1 MYEHMGFVRAPELDW
16 QPVRAKSVLRGA
28 KIIFAYPGLDLTI
41 SVGFIIAPMTIN
53 SLERIM
59 ITQDDKQ
66 FLARFEALTLEPRSF
81 DHKAHLRLAYLC
93 IMQDGLEPAIERVG
107 RGIRAFAEHLG
118 ANDKYHQTITE
129 ALVRVIGL
137 RLARQPAPDWQ
148 RFFELNPDLVNQAK
162 EVLLQHYSPE
172 RLFSVEAR
180 SRFIEP
186 DRLPLEA
193 AGCTPL
199 VK

>member
-1 MYEHMGFVRAPELDW
+1 
-16 QPVRAKSVLRGA
+16 
-28 KIIFAYPGLDLTI
+28 
-41 SVGFIIAPMTIN
+41 
-53 SLERIM
+53 M

-66 FLARFEALTLEPRSF
+66 FIVRFEALTLEPGTF
-81 DHKAHLRLAYLC
+81 DHKAHLRLAFLC
-93 IMQDGLEPAIERVG
+93 IMQDGLEPAVERVG

-118 ANDKYHQTITE
+118 ARDKYHQTITE

-137 RLARQPAPDWQ
+137 RLARQPVSDWQ
-148 RFFELNPDLVNQAK
+148 RFLALNPDLVDLAK

-172 RLFSVEAR
+172 RLFCDEAR
-180 SRFIEP
+180 SHFLEP

-193 AGCTPL
+193 AECTPL